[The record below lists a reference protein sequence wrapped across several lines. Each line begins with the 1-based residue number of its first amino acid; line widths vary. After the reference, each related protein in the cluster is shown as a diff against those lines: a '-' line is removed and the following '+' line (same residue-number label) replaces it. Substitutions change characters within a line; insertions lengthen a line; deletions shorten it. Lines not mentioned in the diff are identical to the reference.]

1 MKWTGN
7 LRKMSTVPAEEF
19 GKPIQYLLEGKDVLD
34 DLPSVPLNEFI
45 GKEVRWRFKGVTNC
59 VVTGVSMVKPYRMGM
74 SQEAFF
80 SSPLS
85 CPSIINPELST
96 IHTGVALRDREFEEM
111 YHNVPHVV
119 YISRTDKL
127 KVGVTGYNRQ
137 QFRWND
143 QGAVEGVVVCKTP
156 YRQLAGEIEVVLKE
170 HFNDKTYWANMLKD
184 AARDP
189 DELIEM
195 KEECFDILGE
205 AYEPFFY
212 DEDDVSSIYYPVL
225 SYPTKVKSLK
235 LDKVPEGKSRLIGIK
250 GQYMIFENGHV
261 FNLRSHEGYRV
272 VFEFGK

>member
-1 MKWTGN
+1 MGN

-19 GKPIQYLLEGKDVLD
+19 EQPIQYLLEGKDVLD

-45 GKEVRWRFKGVTNC
+45 GREVAWRFEGVIHC
-59 VVTGVSMVKPYRMGM
+59 VVTGVSMVQPYRMGM

-96 IHTGVALRDREFEEM
+96 IHTGMALRDREFEEM

-156 YRQLAGEIEVVLKE
+156 YRQLAGEIEVALKA
-170 HFNDKTYWANMLKD
+170 HYNDKTYWANMLKD
-184 AARDP
+184 AFRDP

-195 KEECFDILGE
+195 KEECFDLLGE
-205 AYEPFFY
+205 DYEPFFY
-212 DEDDVSSIYYPVL
+212 DEDDVTSIYYPVL
-225 SYPTKVKSLK
+225 TYPTKIKSLK
-235 LDKVPEGKSRLIGIK
+235 LNKIPEGKSRLIGIK
-250 GQYMIFENGHV
+250 GQYWILENGLV
-261 FNLRSHEGYRV
+261 FNVRSHEGYRV
-272 VFEFGK
+272 TLEFS

>member
-7 LRKMSTVPAEEF
+7 LRKMSTVPAEEL
-19 GKPIQYLLEGKDVLD
+19 GQPIKYLLEGKDVLD
-34 DLPSVPLNEFI
+34 DLPSVLLNEFI
-45 GKEVRWRFKGVTNC
+45 GREVRWRFEGVTNC
-59 VVTGVSMVKPYRMGM
+59 VVTGASMVKPYRMGM

-143 QGAVEGVVVCKTP
+143 QGAVEGLVVCKTP
-156 YRQLAGEIEVVLKE
+156 YRQLAGEIEVALKD
-170 HFNDKTYWANMLKD
+170 HYNDKTYWANMLKD
-184 AARDP
+184 ASRDP

-195 KEECFDILGE
+195 KDECFDILGE

-212 DEDDVSSIYYPVL
+212 DDDDVISIYYPVL
-225 SYPTKVKSLK
+225 SYPTKIKSLK
-235 LDKVPEGKSRLIGIK
+235 LDKDPVGKSRLIGIK
-250 GQYMIFENGHV
+250 GQYMIFENGLV